1 MIIFLNLFCFG
12 KILQLIHSICQCFL
26 LHSRNNYKWLLYCLT
41 MQKHNIITSKEIGEK
56 IKKRRRELKL
66 SQEELAEILDVTY
79 QQIQRYENGTN
90 KLNVENIQMVAEAL
104 SVPLSY
110 FFDSYASTV
119 ITEEKLPHLSS
130 KEKNLLKLFK
140 KIKDSRSKN
149 LVIQLSRLA
158 AK

>member
-1 MIIFLNLFCFG
+1 
-12 KILQLIHSICQCFL
+12 
-26 LHSRNNYKWLLYCLT
+26 
-41 MQKHNIITSKEIGEK
+41 MQKHKIITSKEIGEK

-66 SQEELAEILDVTY
+66 SQEELAELLDVTY

-104 SVPLSY
+104 SAPLSF
-110 FFDSYASTV
+110 FFDSYTSPL
-119 ITEEKLPHLSS
+119 ITEEKSPQLSS

-149 LVIQLSRLA
+149 LIIQLSRLA
-158 AK
+158 SK

>member
-1 MIIFLNLFCFG
+1 
-12 KILQLIHSICQCFL
+12 
-26 LHSRNNYKWLLYCLT
+26 
-41 MQKHNIITSKEIGEK
+41 MQKHKIITSKEIGEK

-66 SQEELAEILDVTY
+66 SQEELAELLDVTY

-104 SVPLSY
+104 SVPLSF
-110 FFDSYASTV
+110 FFDSYTSLL
-119 ITEEKLPHLSS
+119 ITEEKSPHLSS

-149 LVIQLSRLA
+149 LIIQLSRLA